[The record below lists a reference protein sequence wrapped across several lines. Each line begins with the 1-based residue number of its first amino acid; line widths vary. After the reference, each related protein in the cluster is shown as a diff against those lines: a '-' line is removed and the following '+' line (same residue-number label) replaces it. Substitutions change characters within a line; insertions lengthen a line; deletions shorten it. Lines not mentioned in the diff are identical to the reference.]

1 MLPAAPQMPL
11 PASKAGLPARN
22 ALPVIVGN
30 SESCR
35 VAYDR
40 LTGLQLWVRSQ
51 GLAGGGN
58 E

>member
-35 VAYDR
+35 IAYDR

-51 GLAGGGN
+51 GLAP
-58 E
+58 